1 MMMRLF
7 FIICFVTSFLFFLTR
22 IVYSGPPVNSQNL
35 TKENVQPAIM
45 SVAWGG
51 IRTES
56 DIVDLSDIEKG
67 TIKII
72 DVHQEGNTALVYC
85 NFTNKKGE
93 KLFGYIPLIRLKNSL
108 IWVNRDN
115 WTILAN
121 N

>member
-7 FIICFVTSFLFFLTR
+7 FIICFVTSFLFFLTQ

-72 DVHQEGNTALVYC
+72 DVHQEGNTAFVYC
-85 NFTNKKGE
+85 KFTDTKGQ
-93 KLFGYIPLIRLKNSL
+93 KLFGYIPLVRLKNSL